1 MSTFHKK
8 KTIYRSQ
15 RMISCLDLD
24 TNRYLKLLFAD
35 NLDEINKFDEDNKLA
50 STELENLQAS
60 ATAEIPNII
69 KYRSDDR
76 GSHDNQPSYE

>member
-1 MSTFHKK
+1 MPRGASNVYIPQKEN
-8 KTIYRSQ
+8 Y
-15 RMISCLDLD
+15 ISIPKNDFLSLDLD

-60 ATAEIPNII
+60 ATEKFLISLNIDPMI
-69 KYRSDDR
+69 
-76 GSHDNQPSYE
+76 